1 MKILKMKK
9 LLLLLLIIVFVLQSC
24 ENKTEK
30 KITKNIQQ
38 TTKVT
43 KNDSIN
49 SSVSNPKIFTDNFE
63 FICYD
68 DNGDYMLLNAKKG
81 NEIYNFFFFF

>member
-38 TTKVT
+38 TNNEKHM
-43 KNDSIN
+43 KISNMCNISCFRKKIN
-49 SSVSNPKIFTDNFE
+49 K
-63 FICYD
+63 
-68 DNGDYMLLNAKKG
+68 
-81 NEIYNFFFFF
+81 

>member
-1 MKILKMKK
+1 MKILKKK
-9 LLLLLLIIVFVLQSC
+9 NILIKLLIIVFVLQSC
-24 ENKTEK
+24 ENKTKK

-49 SSVSNPKIFTDNFE
+49 SSVSNPKIFITDKN
-63 FICYD
+63 
-68 DNGDYMLLNAKKG
+68 
-81 NEIYNFFFFF
+81 

>member
-49 SSVSNPKIFTDNFE
+49 ISVTMTME
-63 FICYD
+63 TICY
-68 DNGDYMLLNAKKG
+68 
-81 NEIYNFFFFF
+81 